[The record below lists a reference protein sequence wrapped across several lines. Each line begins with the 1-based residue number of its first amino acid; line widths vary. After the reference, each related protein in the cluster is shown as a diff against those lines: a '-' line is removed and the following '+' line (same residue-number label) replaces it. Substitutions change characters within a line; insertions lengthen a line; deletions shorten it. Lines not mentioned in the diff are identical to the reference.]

1 MFAGKTLLVVYAC
14 LLGRVGATLFALS
27 RMSDTVSTETG
38 GYIGM
43 STEEGLWKSDTHV
56 IS

>member
-14 LLGRVGATLFALS
+14 LLGRVGATLFAPS